1 MDKVNNKKSP
11 HLKGK
16 LKKKP
21 NRTKTQY
28 SNMNLIHEPSTVLTL
43 CKLDRVRVGLGS
55 KPTGPNKIGLA
66 DKESEVRTSLKIR
79 VFFFFKLKI
88 WVDLPAKSIALFG
101 YQVLV
106 FIFIFS
112 LPTRFGIFFWVLNYV
127 FGPLFLH
134 YFTIWFLT
142 FQICQFSP

>member
-28 SNMNLIHEPSTVLTL
+28 SNINLVHEHSTVLTL
-43 CKLDRVRVGLGS
+43 CNLDRVRVGLGA

-79 VFFFFKLKI
+79 VFFFF
-88 WVDLPAKSIALFG
+88 
-101 YQVLV
+101 
-106 FIFIFS
+106 
-112 LPTRFGIFFWVLNYV
+112 
-127 FGPLFLH
+127 
-134 YFTIWFLT
+134 LT
-142 FQICQFSP
+142 ENLS

>member
-28 SNMNLIHEPSTVLTL
+28 NNMNLIHEHSIVLTL
-43 CKLDRVRVGLGS
+43 CNLDRVRVGLGS

-79 VFFFFKLKI
+79 VFFFFFFFKLKI
-88 WVDLPAKSIALFG
+88 
-101 YQVLV
+101 
-106 FIFIFS
+106 
-112 LPTRFGIFFWVLNYV
+112 
-127 FGPLFLH
+127 
-134 YFTIWFLT
+134 
-142 FQICQFSP
+142 